1 MSCSQTPEEIYQELR
16 IRIATAF
23 EIQINKFLE
32 DDKLHVITMDMFN
45 HIFQLK
51 TNNRIKDYEIIV
63 SQLNDDMIFTSIKVE
78 PNVSKEEQFTSNV
91 LQAMQILMQSNL
103 KENPGMKQEDFA
115 FKLKI
120 NKKSVTIQLVEK

>member
-1 MSCSQTPEEIYQELR
+1 MSYSQTPEEIYQELR
-16 IRIATAF
+16 MKIATAF

-32 DDKLHVITMDMFN
+32 DDRLHIITMDMFD

-51 TNNRIKDYEIIV
+51 TSNRIKDYQIIV
-63 SQLNDDMIFTSIKVE
+63 SQLNDDLVFTSVKVE
-78 PNVSKEEQFTSNV
+78 PNISQEEQFTSNV
-91 LQAMQILMQSNL
+91 LQAMRILLQNNL

>member
-1 MSCSQTPEEIYQELR
+1 MSYSQTPEEIYQELR
-16 IRIATAF
+16 MKIATAF

-32 DDKLHVITMDMFN
+32 DDRLHIITMDMFD

-51 TNNRIKDYEIIV
+51 TSNRIKDYQIIV
-63 SQLNDDMIFTSIKVE
+63 SQLNDDIVFTSIKVE
-78 PNVSKEEQFTSNV
+78 PNIFQEEQFTSNV
-91 LQAMQILMQSNL
+91 LQAMRILVQNNL